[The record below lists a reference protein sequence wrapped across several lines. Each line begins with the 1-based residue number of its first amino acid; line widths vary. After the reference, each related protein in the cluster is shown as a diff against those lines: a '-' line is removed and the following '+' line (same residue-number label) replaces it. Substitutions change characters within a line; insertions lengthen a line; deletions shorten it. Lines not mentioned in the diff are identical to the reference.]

1 MTTSLRSNL
10 HTLAVN
16 FAATVIG
23 IVRSTPLEDLL
34 SETSERGTGSH
45 RVPAAARAS
54 SPRSTATAA
63 MPTPRATAARSR
75 ARLKRR
81 SAEDVALVVGKVVA
95 LVKRHK
101 AGLRAEQIRGQLN
114 MRPNEMPRVLSEGL
128 ARKVIKKKGQKRA
141 TTYYVR

>member
-34 SETSERGTGSH
+34 SETSDRRIGTR

-63 MPTPRATAARSR
+63 TPRATAARSR

-81 SAEDVALVVGKVVA
+81 SAEDVALVVDKVVA